1 MDILQLIKEEH
12 AEINSILPR
21 LKDDEIDLKWHQLYE
36 KASALVLA
44 HLQVEERY
52 LFPEIE
58 ELFPSAVDF
67 VNLAA
72 DNHKAM
78 REVLAQ
84 IDKGLA
90 QKKPS
95 IDQILEWISE
105 LDELVTKHLQMEEE
119 IVMPKLRRM
128 IPTSER
134 EEMGEVWKDTRDE
147 ILSSRT
153 TPAKSGNQ
161 GVRLAASAD

>member
-12 AEINSILPR
+12 AEINGILPR
-21 LKDDEIDLKWHQLYE
+21 LKDDEIDLKWHQLYDR
-36 KASALVLA
+36 ASALVLA

-58 ELFPSAVDF
+58 EMFPSASEF
-67 VNLAA
+67 VTLAL

-78 REVLAQ
+78 REVLAR

-90 QKKPS
+90 LKKRS

-105 LDELVTKHLQMEEE
+105 LDELVTKHLQLEED

-134 EEMGEVWKDTRDE
+134 EEMGEVWKDTRDD
-147 ILSSRT
+147 ILSMRT
-153 TPAKSGNQ
+153 TSANPGIQ
-161 GVRLAASAD
+161 GARLAASAD